1 MYSWSVISLP
11 SNFHFLK
18 TLILTFIPNVFA
30 LLKVCCWRWYF
41 IRYFRIV
48 VRYTKGLPR
57 WFSGKESTCQCR
69 RPDFDPWVGKIPW
82 RRKWQP
88 TPVFSS
94 GKSHG
99 QRAAV
104 HGVASVGYDLVTKQQ
119 QDTHKFTS
127 LPVFD
132 VQFSGITY
140 IQSLVQTSL
149 LIYHPKRKLCPH

>member
-1 MYSWSVISLP
+1 MREKQIKTTIYYTPTRMAKIVKLKLVNIDKGTDLNSSW
-11 SNFHFLK
+11 
-18 TLILTFIPNVFA
+18 
-30 LLKVCCWRWYF
+30 LLM
-41 IRYFRIV
+41 
-48 VRYTKGLPR
+48 LPR
-57 WFSGKESTCQCR
+57 WLSGKESTCQCR
-69 RPDFDPWVGKIPW
+69 RCRRCGSDPWVGKIPW

>member
-1 MYSWSVISLP
+1 MAAHSSV
-11 SNFHFLK
+11 
-18 TLILTFIPNVFA
+18 
-30 LLKVCCWRWYF
+30 LLW
-41 IRYFRIV
+41 
-48 VRYTKGLPR
+48 
-57 WFSGKESTCQCR
+57 
-69 RPDFDPWVGKIPW
+69 KIPW
-82 RRKWQP
+82 
-88 TPVFSS
+88 TE
-94 GKSHG
+94 G
-99 QRAAV
+99 AV